1 MIGFRWCMRKVY
13 RDVEPI
19 SMQELKNAVNV
30 LKNGKVAEINEIRR
44 NLKWLLA
51 CDGMSMEDMLC
62 MFEI

>member
-1 MIGFRWCMRKVY
+1 MRKVY